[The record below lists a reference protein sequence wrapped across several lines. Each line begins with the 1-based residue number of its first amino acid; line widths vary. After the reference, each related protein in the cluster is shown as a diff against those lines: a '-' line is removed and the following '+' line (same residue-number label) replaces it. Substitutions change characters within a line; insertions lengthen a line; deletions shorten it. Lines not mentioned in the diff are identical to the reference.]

1 MSEIK
6 SKATR
11 PVIASSRTTVSNAIK
26 LDANSPVPFELSGNS
41 FYFFEQS
48 YKYIPFLGT
57 KDDFFNILLE
67 ARLLS
72 PTQNAC
78 ISTRKTYCQA
88 QGLTIAE
95 LPVGKTL
102 AEFDPELNDFLS
114 SVNNRNE
121 SLNTI
126 IGDIFE
132 HYDTFGNVFVE
143 IVKGYVAKKPFVMV
157 YVWNTPECRL
167 AQPIDDQEPSTAV
180 VKSKRFLRQGI
191 MIDFKNVIQVPLLNT
206 KNVKLK
212 KNWLADAKGVERT
225 VIHLRNK
232 MAGYPHYGMPQSVA
246 CLTQQ
251 VLEYRGARYNLDLL
265 ENNLNQGGVMVI
277 KGNMTQEE
285 ATKKAQLVNKQH
297 AGAGK
302 AGRWTFIATE
312 NGIDGSDMHPFDTQ
326 KEGSY
331 IEQDKS
337 LEAKIIFQNKWN
349 KVLAGL
355 DDGSALGKGNDYIR
369 TIYDIALKT
378 VIKPQQDIGIKDF
391 LKPFLEIVDNHMGT
405 KWSKYTWSIK
415 NSTPASFIQM
425 LQNVDG
431 AVQRNEVRE
440 EMGLVADPSDKGK
453 EYLSSSTPAT
463 AQPVKPPKP

>member
-1 MSEIK
+1 MPEK
-6 SKATR
+6 SK
-11 PVIASSRTTVSNAIK
+11 VTTQPSARNKTSVSNAIK
-26 LDANSPVPFELSGNS
+26 LDANNPVPFELSGNS

-78 ISTRKTYCQA
+78 INTRKTYCVA
-88 QGLTIAE
+88 NGLTISEIPAD
-95 LPVGKTL
+95 KTL
-102 AEFDPELNDFLS
+102 KEFDQDLYDFVS
-114 SVNNRNE
+114 SVNNRDE
-121 SLNTI
+121 SINTVV
-126 IGDIFE
+126 GDIFE
-132 HYDTFGNVFVE
+132 AFDTFGNVFIE
-143 IVKGYVAKKPFVMV
+143 IVKGFVYKKPFVMV

-167 AQPIDDQEPSTAV
+167 AQPADEQSPSEAV
-180 VKSKRFLRQGI
+180 VRSKRFLRQGI
-191 MIDFKNVIQVPLLNT
+191 MIDFKNVTQIPLMN
-206 KNVKLK
+206 KRNFKLK
-212 KNWLADAKGVERT
+212 KNWLTDAKGVSRT
-225 VIHLRNK
+225 VIHLKNK
-232 MAGYPHYGMPQSVA
+232 MSGYPYYGMPQSVGS
-246 CLTQQ
+246 LTHQ

-265 ENNLNQGGVMVI
+265 ENNLNQGGIMVI

-312 NGIDGSDMHPFDTQ
+312 SGIDGSEMHPFDTQ

-331 IEQDKS
+331 LEQDKS
-337 LEAKIIFQNKWN
+337 LEAKIIFQNRWN

-378 VIKPQQDIGIKDF
+378 VIIPQQDYVMENF
-391 LKPFLEIVDNHMGT
+391 VRPFFQIVDDHMRT
-405 KWSKYTWSIK
+405 SWSKYTWSFK

-425 LQNVDG
+425 LNSVDG
-431 AVQRNEVRE
+431 AVQRNEVRSE
-440 EMGLVADPSDKGK
+440 LGLTPDDTEKGK
-453 EYLSSSTPAT
+453 EYLSSPAKS
-463 AQPVKPPKP
+463 AIIIILIP